1 MSKIYDKT
9 LEDLKDCGYVELDYV
24 DIEDMIKEGKEQVDV
39 EDVILA
45 VTHHNKECLMDYV
58 DNRFKEIDTEMEKAN
73 SKFFETMAE
82 FGISA
87 ELAQT
92 IMDAV
97 SKKAK
102 EDAAKERKERNTEG
116 TVLMD
121 LIKEF
126 FE

>member
-1 MSKIYDKT
+1 MSKIYDET
-9 LEDLKDCGYVELDYV
+9 LEKLKDCGYVELDYV

-39 EDVILA
+39 EDVIIA
-45 VTHHNKECLMDYV
+45 VTHHNRESLMKYADA
-58 DNRFKEIDTEMEKAN
+58 RFKEIEAKNEEANTE
-73 SKFFETMAE
+73 FFETMAE
-82 FGISA
+82 FGISR

-92 IMDAV
+92 IADAV

-102 EDAAKERKERNTEG
+102 EDAAKKRKEKNTEG

>member
-1 MSKIYDKT
+1 MSKIYDET
-9 LEDLKDCGYVELDYV
+9 LEKLKDCGYVELDYV

-39 EDVILA
+39 EDVIIA
-45 VTHHNKECLMDYV
+45 VTHHNRESLMKYADA
-58 DNRFKEIDTEMEKAN
+58 RFKEIEAKNEEANTE
-73 SKFFETMAE
+73 FFETMAE
-82 FGISA
+82 FGISR

-92 IMDAV
+92 IADVV

-102 EDAAKERKERNTEG
+102 EDAAKKRKEKNTEG

>member
-1 MSKIYDKT
+1 MSKIYDET

-24 DIEDMIKEGKEQVDV
+24 DIEDMIAEGKEQVDV
-39 EDVILA
+39 EDVIIA
-45 VTHHNKECLMDYV
+45 VTHHNRESLMKYADT
-58 DNRFKEIDTEMEKAN
+58 RFKEIEAKNEEANTE
-73 SKFFETMAE
+73 FFETMAE
-82 FGISA
+82 FGISG
-87 ELAQT
+87 ELAEA
-92 IMDAV
+92 IADAV

-102 EDAAKERKERNTEG
+102 EDAAKERKEKNTES